1 MSAADFADFKKKRN
15 YVTYIMNQARRKFYT
30 NFIEENRSDQGR
42 LFKAAKNLLGKKEN
56 LSFPDQLDKVSLVN
70 DIGRF
75 FVRKI
80 EGIHSDIEAVE
91 FDRDAVPVPMIR

>member
-1 MSAADFADFKKKRN
+1 M
-15 YVTYIMNQARRKFYT
+15 TYIMNQARREFYT

-70 DIGRF
+70 DI
-75 FVRKI
+75 
-80 EGIHSDIEAVE
+80 EAVE